1 MNQLALDHL
10 NQDEKLRQVISSTEI
25 TIREAHSD
33 VYYELFDS
41 IISQQLSVKAATT
54 ICNRFLDTFP
64 DRYPSPLLV
73 LERDT
78 EALRAVGLSG
88 QKAGYLRNVA
98 QFALDTDMLQRDWS
112 AMSDE
117 DIIVYLSTIKGVG
130 KWTVQ
135 MILMFTL
142 HRPDVFPV
150 DDLGIQQGM
159 AKIYGLTE
167 TGKPLKQRM
176 EEIAKAWQPYRTLA
190 CRYVWRWKDGGGN
203 LF

>member
-1 MNQLALDHL
+1 MNQLALNHL
-10 NQDEKLRQVISSTEI
+10 NQDEKLRQVIASTEI
-25 TIREAHSD
+25 TIREAHND

-64 DRYPSPLLV
+64 NRYPTPDLV
-73 LERDT
+73 LERDI
-78 EALRAVGLSG
+78 ESLRAVGLSG

-98 QFALDTDMLQRDWS
+98 QFALDTDMRQRDWS
-112 AMSDE
+112 IMSDE
-117 DIIVYLSTIKGVG
+117 EIISYLTTIKGVG

-142 HRPDVFPV
+142 QRQDVFPI

-159 AKIYGLTE
+159 VKIYGLTE
-167 TGKPLKQRM
+167 TGKVLKQRM
-176 EEIAKAWQPYRTLA
+176 EEIATAWQPYRTLA
-190 CRYVWRWKDGGGN
+190 CRYVWRWKDSGAS
-203 LF
+203 